1 MAQQF
6 KTQNSELRHGA
17 IIQNSKFKTQNS
29 KLKIQKKIALN
40 GKEGTLS
47 SDDEG
52 QSTVGSGK
60 LLTWMQRPHPA
71 LSFIII

>member
-1 MAQQF
+1 MICQF
-6 KTQNSELRHGA
+6 KIHQFNIGKA
-17 IIQNSKFKTQNS
+17 DNSKFKTQNS
-29 KLKIQKKIALN
+29 KKIALN
-40 GKEGTLS
+40 GTEGTLS

-52 QSTVGSGK
+52 QSMVGSGK